1 MADQDPLAGRDDEAE
16 ARSDEVPERASD
28 RPDLEAEGADRSDDS
43 SVIEARIEEVK
54 QKAREM
60 AEGDRS

>member
-1 MADQDPLAGRDDEAE
+1 MADEDPLAGTDDQAK
-16 ARSDEVPERASD
+16 ARGEEVPGRGIES
-28 RPDLEAEGADRSDDS
+28 PDLEAQDDEP
-43 SVIEARIEEVK
+43 SVIEERIEEVK